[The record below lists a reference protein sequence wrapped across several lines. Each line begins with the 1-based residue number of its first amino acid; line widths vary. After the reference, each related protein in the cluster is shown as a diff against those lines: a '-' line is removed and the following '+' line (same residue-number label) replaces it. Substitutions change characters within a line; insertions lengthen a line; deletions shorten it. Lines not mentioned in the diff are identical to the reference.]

1 MAATRA
7 NVVAVVTFIVDR
19 SPELDQV
26 DEEERM

>member
-7 NVVAVVTFIVDR
+7 NVVAVVSFIVDR
-19 SPELDQV
+19 SQELDQV